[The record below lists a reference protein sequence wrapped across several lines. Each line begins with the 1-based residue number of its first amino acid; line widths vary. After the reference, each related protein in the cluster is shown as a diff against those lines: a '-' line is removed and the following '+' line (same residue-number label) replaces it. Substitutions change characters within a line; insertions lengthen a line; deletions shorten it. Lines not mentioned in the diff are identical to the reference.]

1 MLTTGPNTEIRFLQA
16 DPDYRKHPGTSQSEL
31 KEVLRSPAHWLARY
45 GPNAEPVFPTLAM
58 TIGIGLHCK
67 TLEPEAFDKSFVD
80 RSSKPKDPT
89 VAELRSMLD
98 DQGVEYKKTAKKD
111 ELEALAFPDG
121 KPVDKRTSLAPEDF
135 RTVCGMADALR
146 THETAGVWFDPGQD
160 NYRRHNEVSLYVDNW
175 EPDGSTLKARIDRLI
190 RTETGWQILDL
201 KSTDD
206 ARPEA
211 FQRKAF
217 NLGYHV
223 QAAFYTDM
231 VARVMDCDPV
241 DVEFVFVT
249 VERKAPHGI
258 SLFRAEPD
266 LLEFGRAEYKRAL
279 IQLAHCRATG
289 KFGAYPGMI
298 QALSLPRWAN
308 SATPAPVF

>member
-1 MLTTGPNTEIRFLQA
+1 MLSTAPNTEIRFLQP
-16 DPDYRKHPGTSQSEL
+16 DRDYREHQGVSQSEL

-45 GPNAEPVFPTLAM
+45 GPDAEPVFPTLQM
-58 TIGIGLHCK
+58 TIGTALHCK

-80 RSSKPKDPT
+80 RSAKPKDPT
-89 VAELRSMLD
+89 VAELREMLTAR
-98 DQGVEYKKTAKKD
+98 GVEFKTTAKKGD
-111 ELEALAFPDG
+111 LEALAFPDG
-121 KPVDKRTSLAPEDF
+121 KPTDKRTSLAPEDF

-146 THETAGVWFDPGQD
+146 THETTGIWFDPGQE
-160 NYRRHNEVSLYVDNW
+160 NYRRHNEVSLYVDGL
-175 EPDGSTLKARIDRLI
+175 EHEGGLLKGRIDRLV

-217 NLGYHV
+217 NLGYHI
-223 QAAFYTDM
+223 QAAFYTDL

-241 DVEFVFVT
+241 DVEFVFVA

-279 IQLAHCRATG
+279 IQLAHCRSTG

-298 QALSLPRWAN
+298 QALTLPRWAN